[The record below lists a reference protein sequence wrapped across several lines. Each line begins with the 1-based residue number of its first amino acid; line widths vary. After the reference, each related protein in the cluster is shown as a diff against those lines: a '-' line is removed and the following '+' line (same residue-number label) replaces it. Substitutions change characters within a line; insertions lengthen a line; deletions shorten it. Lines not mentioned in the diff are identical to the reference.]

1 MWINMMYMNT
11 NPVRVPTIV
20 KKNAASFL
28 SAHEFDLYIGNP
40 YSAQFIPREANSLI
54 LTHSL
59 SSDLPALLRAM
70 PKKNGKILAFGAGSV
85 IDPAKYIAKMTEST
99 LVVIPTALSVNSFAT
114 HRSSFFDGQ
123 SKQSMDTIAPDTI
136 VLDFEILRSAGI
148 LNTLGTIELAAT
160 TTALTDW
167 LCAIEKEKAPQN
179 TEINARCVRL
189 IENAVDLLGDVKNIP
204 NRLEQVF
211 EGLLES
217 GMITQSFGSGRPVSG
232 SEHVISA
239 YIENEIVGCAHGAG
253 LWFGIQVASILQ
265 AQSDRDSEHTKM
277 IARFL
282 REDDTI
288 RAYLQSEFKREVIE
302 PIMIDV
308 KPRIDKYTIL
318 DEVSRDQLQ
327 YAVREVCNGI
337 FV

>member
-1 MWINMMYMNT
+1 MNT
-11 NPVRVPTIV
+11 KSVSVPRIV
-20 KKNAASFL
+20 KENAVSFL
-28 SAHEFDLYIGNP
+28 STHEFDLYIGNP

-59 SSDLPALLRAM
+59 FSDLPMLLRAM

-85 IDPAKYIAKMTEST
+85 FDPAKYIAKMTEST
-99 LVVIPTALSVNSFAT
+99 LVVIPTALSVNSLGT

-123 SKQSMDTIAPDTI
+123 SKQSMDTIAPGTI
-136 VLDFEILRSAGI
+136 VLDFEILKSAGI

-160 TTALTDW
+160 ATALTDW
-167 LCAIEKEKAPQN
+167 SCAIKNEKAPQN
-179 TEINARCVRL
+179 AEINARCVRL
-189 IENAVDLLGDVKNIP
+189 IENALDLLRNVKDIP

-217 GMITQSFGSGRPVSG
+217 GLLTQAFGSGRPVSG

-253 LWFGIQVASILQ
+253 LWFGIQVAAILQ
-265 AQSDRDSEHTKM
+265 AQSDQDSEHTKM
-277 IARFL
+277 IARLL

-302 PIMIDV
+302 PLMIEV
-308 KPRIDKYTIL
+308 KPRPDKYTIL

-327 YAVREVCNGI
+327 YAVREVCDDI

>member
-1 MWINMMYMNT
+1 MMH
-11 NPVRVPTIV
+11 VPMIV
-20 KKNAASFL
+20 KESAAGFL
-28 SAHEFDLYIGNP
+28 SAHKFDLYVGNP
-40 YSAQFIPREANSLI
+40 YSAQFIPRETNPLI

-59 SSDLPALLRAM
+59 SSDLPTLLRAM

-85 IDPAKYIAKMTEST
+85 IDPAKYIAKMTKST

-123 SKQSMDTIAPDTI
+123 SKQSMDTIAPDMI

-160 TTALTDW
+160 ATALADW
-167 LCAIEKEKAPQN
+167 LCAIKKGKAPQN
-179 TEINARCVRL
+179 IEVNARCVRL
-189 IENAVDLLGDVKNIP
+189 IENAMDLLRSVKDIP
-204 NRLEQVF
+204 NRLGQVF

-265 AQSDRDSEHTKM
+265 VQSGWDSEHAKM

-302 PIMIDV
+302 PVMIGV
-308 KPRIDKYTIL
+308 RPRTDKYTIL
-318 DEVSRDQLQ
+318 DEVPQEQLQ
-327 YAVREVCNGI
+327 YAVREVCDDI

>member
-1 MWINMMYMNT
+1 MMNMNT
-11 NPVRVPTIV
+11 KSVRIPRVV
-20 KKNAASFL
+20 KENAADFL

-40 YSAQFIPREANSLI
+40 YSAQFIPRESNSLI

-70 PKKNGKILAFGAGSV
+70 PKNNGKILAFGAGSV
-85 IDPAKYIAKMTEST
+85 IDPAKYIAKITEST

-123 SKQSMDTIAPDTI
+123 SKQSMDTIASGTI

-167 LCAIEKEKAPQN
+167 LCAMEKGEAPQN
-179 TEINARCVRL
+179 TEINARCICL
-189 IENAVDLLGDVKNIP
+189 IENTVDLLGDVKNIP

-253 LWFGIQVASILQ
+253 LWFGIQVAAILQ
-265 AQSDRDSEHTKM
+265 AQSGWGSEYTEK
-277 IARFL
+277 IARLL
-282 REDDTI
+282 REDDMI
-288 RAYLQSEFKREVIE
+288 RAYIQGEFKREVIE
-302 PIMIDV
+302 PIMIGV
-308 KPRIDKYTIL
+308 KPRNDKYTIL
-318 DEVSRDQLQ
+318 DDVSQEQLQ
-327 YAVREVCNGI
+327 YAVREVCDDI

>member
-1 MWINMMYMNT
+1 MTRTPKVIKEDAT
-11 NPVRVPTIV
+11 
-20 KKNAASFL
+20 SFL
-28 SAHEFDLYIGNP
+28 ATHKFDLYVGNP

-59 SSDLPALLRAM
+59 SSDLPMLLRVM
-70 PKKNGKILAFGAGSV
+70 PEKNGKILAFGAGSV
-85 IDPAKYIAKMTEST
+85 IDPAKYIAKMTGST
-99 LVVIPTALSVNSFAT
+99 LVVMPTALSVNSFAT

-167 LCAIEKEKAPQN
+167 LCAIEKGKAPQN
-179 TEINARCVRL
+179 TEINARCIRL
-189 IENAVDLLGDVKNIP
+189 IENALDLLRNVEKIP
-204 NRLEQVF
+204 DRLEQVF
-211 EGLLES
+211 DGLLES

-265 AQSDRDSEHTKM
+265 AQSDQDSEHTKM
-277 IARFL
+277 IARLL

-288 RAYLQSEFKREVIE
+288 RAYIQSEFKREVIE
-302 PIMIDV
+302 PIMIAV
-308 KPRIDKYTIL
+308 KPRADKYTIL
-318 DEVSRDQLQ
+318 DEVSQEQLQ
-327 YAVREVCNGI
+327 YAVREVCDSI

>member
-1 MWINMMYMNT
+1 MIH
-11 NPVRVPTIV
+11 VPEVV
-20 KKNAASFL
+20 KENAEDFL
-28 SAHEFDLYIGNP
+28 SAYEFDLYIGNP

-85 IDPAKYIAKMTEST
+85 IDPAKYVAKMTEST

-114 HRSSFFDGQ
+114 HRSSFFDGK

-136 VLDFEILRSAGI
+136 VLDFEILKSAGI

-167 LCAIEKEKAPQN
+167 LCAIEKGKASQN
-179 TEINARCVRL
+179 TEINARCIHV

-265 AQSDRDSEHTKM
+265 DQSNRDSEHTKM
-277 IARFL
+277 IVRSL
-282 REDDTI
+282 REDGTI
-288 RAYLQSEFKREVIE
+288 RAYLQSKFKREVIE

-308 KPRIDKYTIL
+308 KPRTDKYTIL

-327 YAVREVCNGI
+327 YAVREVCDDI

>member
-1 MWINMMYMNT
+1 MTRI
-11 NPVRVPTIV
+11 PEVVRED
-20 KKNAASFL
+20 AASFL
-28 SAHEFDLYIGNP
+28 DTHKFDLYVGNP

-59 SSDLPALLRAM
+59 SSDLPILLRAM

-114 HRSSFFDGQ
+114 HRSIFFDGK

-148 LNTLGTIELAAT
+148 LNTFGAIELAAT

-167 LCAIEKEKAPQN
+167 LCAIKKGKAPQN
-179 TEINARCVRL
+179 TEINARCIRL
-189 IENAVDLLGDVKNIP
+189 IEKTVDLLGDVKNIP
-204 NRLEQVF
+204 NRLEQMF

-217 GMITQSFGSGRPVSG
+217 GLITQSFGSGRPVSG

-265 AQSDRDSEHTKM
+265 VQSGWGSECTGK
-277 IARFL
+277 ISRL
-282 REDDTI
+282 LQEDDTI
-288 RAYLQSEFKREVIE
+288 RAYIQGEFKRETME
-302 PIMIDV
+302 SIMIVV
-308 KPRIDKYTIL
+308 KPRNDKYTIL
-318 DEVSRDQLQ
+318 DEVSQEQLQ
-327 YAVREVCNGI
+327 YAVREVCDGI